1 MSKFKIINADSPIE
15 KDLYQDIPIKDPETG
30 LDQVDSEG
38 NILAKRYVTR
48 SINKNGINNIKR
60 ALPQINTNKSEI
72 ARIDTYAKNQVDAI
86 NTSIRDIEENVL
98 QNQKDLSDHDTRIS
112 AIQSKLNNIQ
122 GIDIDE
128 VQADVDALKK
138 SAYLNTGGV
147 LNGDVSIQTP
157 NTAVLTLTPKGSSS
171 YASFST
177 TNDVLD
183 CTTTWGKVF
192 KASEEGKYFY
202 GLADKA
208 TADKRGQDVTSY
220 IRSITGANATLTITK
235 GDDTSQSLSINNVL
249 QATKAIQDKN
259 GAQIDTTYFKSVNGT
274 FTGNDY
280 YRDVSNS
287 VLRFNGGNTRDG
299 GACLQL
305 YGKDANGA
313 QGVFDLV
320 ACTKE
325 DVSDAK
331 QLIGTPAGAL
341 TWDSKHIVRSINGI
355 NANAFGDVALTQLV
369 TGLITSTYLAGAT
382 GAALVSSTAPGG
394 AYVAFTRG
402 ASKNGV
408 FCTSTFEDRYELHYI
423 NNDMINAGQ
432 NGTTKTVTL
441 LNEAGN
447 SVFPG
452 IVYGTFSGNLS
463 GTASHATAAD
473 NAGNADTLDGYH
485 HDSFPK
491 VNSALFIVNG
501 LASPGWSA
509 IGTGKG
515 GSCIQV
521 RTTDNTYPSI
531 CFHRSGYSHCV
542 LAEYNGQLGTMH
554 EDDGTFNYLITSAN
568 IGSQRVNYA
577 NGADDAVRASNLRT
591 NSNPDHFL
599 KLNWDESV
607 HAFNCY
613 VLAPDTGTRD
623 IRVAKAIYADRA
635 YPRNAGGGDLNFHW
649 EGKDGQPTWLW
660 GGEDGSNMYVY
671 NPVNF
676 AVKWANEAGNAAN
689 LRATSHNDHFVKSEW
704 DGSYFWTWVR
714 APDGGY
720 RPVRVE
726 RANSAGYADNAG
738 TASRSTNN
746 GSFFISGYEI
756 SIG

>member
-1 MSKFKIINADSPIE
+1 MSKFKITNADSPIE
-15 KDLYQDIPIKDPETG
+15 KDLYQDIPIKDPDTG

-48 SINKNGINNIKR
+48 SINMNGINNIKR
-60 ALPQINTNKSEI
+60 ALPQINVNKSEI

-86 NTSIRDIEENVL
+86 NTSIRDIEDNVL

-112 AIQSKLNNIQ
+112 TIQSKLNNIQ

-147 LNGDVSIQTP
+147 LKGDVSIQTP

-183 CTTTWGKVF
+183 CTTPWGKVF

-235 GDDTSQSLSINNVL
+235 GDGTSQSLGINNVL

-259 GAQIDTTYFKSVNGT
+259 GAQIDTTYFKSANGT

-280 YRDVSNS
+280 YRDVNDS
-287 VLRFNGGNTRDG
+287 VLRFNGGNSRDG
-299 GACLQL
+299 GASLML
-305 YGKDANGA
+305 YGKNAENA

-325 DVSDAK
+325 DGSDAK
-331 QLIGTPAGAL
+331 QFVGRPDGSL
-341 TWDSKHIVRSINGI
+341 TWAGKNIVRSINNI
-355 NANAFGDVALTQLV
+355 NADAFGNVAFTQLV
-369 TGLITSTYLAGAT
+369 TGL
-382 GAALVSSTAPGG
+382 VSSTYIAAAKGTALVASTAPAG
-394 AYVAFTRG
+394 AYVAFTKG

-408 FCTSTFEDRYELHYI
+408 FIQDVYDTRYEVHYLS
-423 NNDMINAGQ
+423 NASINA
-432 NGTTKTVTL
+432 NNNAPTKTVTL
-441 LNEAGN
+441 LDEAGN
-447 SVFPG
+447 SSFPG
-452 IVYGTFSGNLS
+452 TVSGTFSGNLS
-463 GTASHATAAD
+463 GTASHATASDSAT

-491 VNSALFIVNG
+491 VNSALFTVNG
-501 LASPGWSA
+501 LASPGWSV

-521 RTTDNTYPSI
+521 KTTDNTYPSI
-531 CFHRSGYSHCV
+531 CFHRSGHSHCV
-542 LAEYNGQLGTMH
+542 LAEYNGQLGTMQ
-554 EDDGTFNYLITSAN
+554 EDNGTFNYLITSAN
-568 IGSQRVNYA
+568 IGSQSVNHA
-577 NGADDAVRASNLRT
+577 NGADEAT
-591 NSNPDHFL
+591 N
-599 KLNWDESV
+599 
-607 HAFNCY
+607 
-613 VLAPDTGTRD
+613 
-623 IRVAKAIYADRA
+623 A
-635 YPRNAGGGDLNFHW
+635 Y
-649 EGKDGQPTWLW
+649 
-660 GGEDGSNMYVY
+660 
-671 NPVNF
+671 
-676 AVKWANEAGNAAN
+676 N

-720 RPVRVE
+720 RAVRVE

-738 TASRSTNN
+738 NANTASRSTNN